1 MDLTRLH
8 NWRHTGN
15 QLSWQVSAYNE
26 RFLILYLPR
35 SFVTSP
41 VLSFIVLQSF
51 WSDIQKKKREHVSS
65 VQVAND
71 TEIPKVDTSL

>member
-1 MDLTRLH
+1 M
-8 NWRHTGN
+8 GN
-15 QLSWQVSAYNE
+15 QLSWQASAYSE
-26 RFLILYLPR
+26 RFLILHLPR
-35 SFVTSP
+35 SFVPSS

-65 VQVAND
+65 VQVANN